1 MRLTKK
7 GIDLLHHFEGCKLKA
22 YLCPA
27 KVWTIG
33 WGNTRYEDGTP
44 VKEGDE
50 ITQERADKLFLNIVD
65 TFAEGVRKRLLQP
78 IGENRFNA
86 LVSFAYNVG
95 LTNFGRSTLLKKINA
110 NPDDETIRDEFMKWN
125 RGGGVVLSVL
135 TRRRK
140 AEADLYFEKD

>member
-1 MRLTKK
+1 MRLNDK
-7 GIDLLHHFEGCKLKA
+7 GIDILHHFEGCRLKA

-50 ITQERADKLFLNIVD
+50 ITQQRADDLFLNIVNGFSD
-65 TFAEGVRKRLLQP
+65 GVKKRLLQP

-95 LTNFGRSTLLKKINA
+95 LGNFGSSTLLKKVNA
-110 NPDDETIRDEFMKWN
+110 NPDDETIRNEFMKWN
-125 RGGGVVLSVL
+125 RGGGVVLAGL

-140 AEADLYFEKD
+140 AEADLYFKE